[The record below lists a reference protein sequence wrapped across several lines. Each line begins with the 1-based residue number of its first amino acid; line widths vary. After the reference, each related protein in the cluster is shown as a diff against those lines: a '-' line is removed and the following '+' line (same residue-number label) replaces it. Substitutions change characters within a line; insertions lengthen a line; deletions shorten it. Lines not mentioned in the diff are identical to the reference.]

1 MAGGSRHGLRGSTA
15 CWSSWNS
22 DDQSLVS
29 GSLKCRVEGT
39 GLTPLTGRSA
49 ARLCEQAL
57 VRQALRHSS
66 VRLVCPA
73 EDSREQADVETLEI
87 VEKRERI
94 GRGGRGCRPL

>member
-29 GSLKCRVEGT
+29 GSLECRVEGT

-57 VRQALRHSS
+57 VRQALRHTS

-73 EDSREQADVETLEI
+73 EDSREQADVETL
-87 VEKRERI
+87 
-94 GRGGRGCRPL
+94 GSLDLCR